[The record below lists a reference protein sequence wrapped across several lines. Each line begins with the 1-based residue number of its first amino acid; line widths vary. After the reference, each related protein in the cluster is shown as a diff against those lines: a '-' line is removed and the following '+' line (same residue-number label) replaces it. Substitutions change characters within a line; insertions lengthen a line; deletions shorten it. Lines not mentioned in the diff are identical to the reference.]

1 MACVRTLLPALLHTP
16 LLYLAHTLIGT
27 WAPPL
32 VYQLLAAGNWVLHL
46 RCGRSARRQIST
58 LSQLLV
64 RGWTPTAEAELAGYL
79 LYANE
84 TLIHPVP
91 VWVLSV
97 LVTLNHGGGWHPDT
111 VVSRKAGLLL
121 CRWKQNASPLT
132 VNKKQIW
139 LQKGGTLVWEEEPR
153 RGCKTKVLE
162 YCQTQSGEWLNG
174 GPEVADQESSRIL
187 GG

>member
-32 VYQLLAAGNWVLHL
+32 AFQLLAAGNWVSHL

-64 RGWTPTAEAELAGYL
+64 RGWTPTVEAELIGYL
-79 LYANE
+79 LYVNE
-84 TLIHPVP
+84 ILIHPVP
-91 VWVLSV
+91 VWVLSL

-111 VVSRKAGLLL
+111 VISRKAGRLL
-121 CRWKQNASPLT
+121 CRWKQMLLPWQST
-132 VNKKQIW
+132 RSKSGFKKRGLWYEKKSQ
-139 LQKGGTLVWEEEPR
+139 EEVVKP
-153 RGCKTKVLE
+153 
-162 YCQTQSGEWLNG
+162 SF
-174 GPEVADQESSRIL
+174 
-187 GG
+187 